1 MIQMKKSINQ
11 LTYQKKILLLKM
23 KKDIVKIS
31 PPPKSIYNF
40 KLNHSFGR
48 NLTK

>member
-1 MIQMKKSINQ
+1 MIKINKQ
-11 LTYQKKILLLKM
+11 IQKYIIIED
-23 KKDIVKIS
+23 KDTVKVC
-31 PPPKSIYNF
+31 PPPKSSYNP